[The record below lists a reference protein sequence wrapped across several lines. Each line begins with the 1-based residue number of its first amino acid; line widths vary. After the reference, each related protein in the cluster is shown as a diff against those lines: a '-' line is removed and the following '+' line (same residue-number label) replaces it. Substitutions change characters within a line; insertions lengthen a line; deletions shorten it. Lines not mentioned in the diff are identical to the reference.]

1 MNPNPPWQP
10 QGTVYGTL
18 LNFGREYA
26 LWAPRMAEPPYQSA
40 PRAPVLYVK
49 TANTFACDGAQ
60 VAVPGEVEVGAALGL
75 VIGAC
80 EKKMA
85 IAQVGNAQAAITSG
99 VIGVAGCVLLN
110 DLSLPHASYYRPPIK
125 YRNRDGFLVCA
136 PAVAPLDGV
145 DLTALQ
151 IEVRVNGARVQS
163 VDLSTLVRDAAT
175 LLADVGEFMTLQA
188 GDVLMLGTD
197 GLPDGT
203 RVRVQPGDR
212 VEIRAP
218 GLASLTHTLAR
229 EAA

>member
-1 MNPNPPWQP
+1 MNPDPTWLP
-10 QGTVYGTL
+10 QGTVYGSL
-18 LNFGREYA
+18 LNFQREYA
-26 LWAPRMAEPPYQSA
+26 LWAPQMAEPPYKA
-40 PRAPVLYVK
+40 PPQAPVLYVK
-49 TANTFACDGAQ
+49 TANTFAAHGASI
-60 VAVPGEVEVGAALGL
+60 AVPGEVEVGAALGL
-75 VIGAC
+75 VVSDFELNRLKTLSG
-80 EKKMA
+80 
-85 IAQVGNAQAAITSG
+85 QAQAAMNKE
-99 VIGVAGCVLLN
+99 VFECVLLA
-110 DLSLPHASYYRPPIK
+110 DLNLPHASYYRPPIK